1 MDSLKFIY
9 RNYITLIFVALFVA
23 CIGVSCSKSEQYPR
37 IISDAESIADE
48 FPDSA
53 LALLEKVDPGE
64 LKQDSIRARYYYVLA
79 SAHDRQDRVA
89 LSDSMIGFSNNYY
102 IGKDLKRSIRSA
114 TLLASYKYHIG
125 ERETALMM
133 LDSLSSL
140 NNVPDTLLI
149 EPLRN
154 RMMLFAYDGN
164 LSDLIKRLAAIDKD
178 DDWQS
183 RYKFWLY
190 FAFLYEGKPNLA
202 LNVIDSL
209 IDNVSVKGDT
219 YKRNIYEYEKVAALM
234 DVGRY
239 QESLNLVD
247 TLMKKNTDITGT
259 PYLHLWKSLGL
270 LNLRKH
276 DRAAAELAIADSLAS
291 IHLSEPI
298 NYYNSF
304 ATVLHTVLN
313 YNNTGRVSLIPI
325 ARVNNPQRDNLFIE
339 HNLRQEASRQ
349 ALETENKRLILKAKN
364 DRQTSFMIITVLI
377 ALLLSGALIWY
388 ALNKKRKSVEA
399 LERNEILQKLINE
412 LKSSQADDS
421 VNDKLRR
428 AMLQQLGIIK
438 MVAETPTEQNREMLR
453 KLSSIDG
460 DTEGMLVN
468 WKNVFEIIDNLYS
481 GFYTHLH
488 TKYGEI
494 LSNKEEQIIVLMM
507 AGFTTKEISVITSQ
521 TMATIYTRKSTIRR
535 KLNVPEKEDI
545 IAFIRQ

>member
-9 RNYITLIFVALFVA
+9 RNYITLIFVALFAA

-89 LSDSMIGFSNNYY
+89 LSDSMISFSNNYY

-140 NNVPDTLLI
+140 NHVPDTLLI

-154 RMMLFAYDGN
+154 RMMLFAYEGN
-164 LSDLIKRLAAIDKD
+164 LSDLIKRLSAIDKD

-202 LNVIDSL
+202 LNVIESL

-219 YKRNIYEYEKVAALM
+219 YMRNIYEYEKVAALM

-304 ATVLHTVLN
+304 AKVLHT
-313 YNNTGRVSLIPI
+313 
-325 ARVNNPQRDNLFIE
+325 
-339 HNLRQEASRQ
+339 
-349 ALETENKRLILKAKN
+349 
-364 DRQTSFMIITVLI
+364 
-377 ALLLSGALIWY
+377 
-388 ALNKKRKSVEA
+388 
-399 LERNEILQKLINE
+399 
-412 LKSSQADDS
+412 
-421 VNDKLRR
+421 
-428 AMLQQLGIIK
+428 
-438 MVAETPTEQNREMLR
+438 
-453 KLSSIDG
+453 
-460 DTEGMLVN
+460 
-468 WKNVFEIIDNLYS
+468 
-481 GFYTHLH
+481 
-488 TKYGEI
+488 
-494 LSNKEEQIIVLMM
+494 
-507 AGFTTKEISVITSQ
+507 
-521 TMATIYTRKSTIRR
+521 
-535 KLNVPEKEDI
+535 
-545 IAFIRQ
+545 